1 MMDLGCSCSKLSKQ
15 LHVDDKLQYP
25 DGKSAVVS
33 SAAAV
38 ITALMGLVHKNIHF
52 YKYFFY

>member
-1 MMDLGCSCSKLSKQ
+1 MDLGCSCSKLSKQ
-15 LHVDDKLQYP
+15 LDYKLQYP